1 MSVVPDFNENKF
13 KSCSFQKLIC
23 RKGFDRTSIR
33 NIAKEAKINIAMV
46 SYYFGSKERLLESLI
61 FYRTKDLKIQIEN
74 LLIEDLD
81 PIAKINKLIEIYQ

>member
-1 MSVVPDFNENKF
+1 
-13 KSCSFQKLIC
+13 
-23 RKGFDRTSIR
+23 
-33 NIAKEAKINIAMV
+33 MV

-81 PIAKINKLIEIYQ
+81 PIAKINKLIEIYINRINSIKEFSEFCILKWPKKNELNIKSFMSLRKVT

>member
-1 MSVVPDFNENKF
+1 
-13 KSCSFQKLIC
+13 
-23 RKGFDRTSIR
+23 
-33 NIAKEAKINIAMV
+33 MV

-81 PIAKINKLIEIYQ
+81 PIAKINKLIEIYINRINSKEFSEFCILKWPPKKNELNIKSFMSCEK

>member
-1 MSVVPDFNENKF
+1 
-13 KSCSFQKLIC
+13 
-23 RKGFDRTSIR
+23 
-33 NIAKEAKINIAMV
+33 MV

-81 PIAKINKLIEIYQ
+81 PIAKINKLIEIYING